1 MTIRFAPGRMPGLR
15 AKRLR
20 QYCRRFFLFVLAMG
34 YVLGW
39 PTQLDAATAA
49 EASLNNR
56 ATYTY
61 TDSSS
66 QQEFA
71 GNSAVLSLDGLI
83 DPFGRVLG
91 CGGGALPDYTNFS
104 IGLYSLNPADPT
116 QSELGNLVSLTP
128 TEFPDIPNNGIARGV
143 SPNSQNSNPFTLSN
157 ASQGAYNFLL
167 DPNRGQ
173 TSVGQTY
180 VLVVMPPPTSSYG
193 QRRIKLEITSN
204 TGGAQAV
211 VTYRATSLDGQPI
224 ALSGATQVTQ
234 QVVQVNNAEQVGLQF
249 FALQLSPMLC
259 NAQQV
264 QITKSGDRAVAQPGD
279 TVIYRVVV
287 RNQTDAPLNNLSIS
301 DALPMGFRL
310 LPQSVRSEIAGQ
322 LYPVQVT
329 QSGANPVFQLDP
341 ATVLPVKGTLSLVY
355 AVQLTPD
362 AIRGTGRNS
371 ATVAALRTDT
381 GQPVRDGP
389 ATYLLRIDS
398 GLMSDC
404 GTLIGRVFI
413 DKNFDGEQQPGEPG
427 VPHAVILLD
436 DGNRITT
443 DTDGLFSLANVL
455 PGYRTGVL
463 DPLSIPNL
471 QLAPNHYLAERNTDS
486 RLVHLAPGGMVRMNF
501 AVTPSTTEVNGP

>member
-1 MTIRFAPGRMPGLR
+1 MPGVSAKQLR
-15 AKRLR
+15 R
-20 QYCRRFFLFVLAMG
+20 YCQWLFLFVLAMG
-34 YVLGW
+34 CVVSW
-39 PTQLDAATAA
+39 PTRLFAATPTD
-49 EASLNNR
+49 ASLNNR

-61 TDSSS
+61 TDNGS
-66 QQEFA
+66 QQAFS
-71 GNSAVLSLDGLI
+71 GNSAVLSLDGLV
-83 DPFGRVLG
+83 DPFGKVLG

-116 QSELGNLVSLTP
+116 QSELGALVPLTP
-128 TEFPDIPNNGIARGV
+128 TELPDVPNNGVARGV
-143 SPNSQNSNPFTLSN
+143 SPNVQNSNPFALSN
-157 ASQGAYNFLL
+157 AGQGEYNFLL
-167 DPNRGQ
+167 DPNKGQ
-173 TSVGQTY
+173 TIVGQTY
-180 VLVVMPPPTSSYG
+180 VLVVMPPPNSTYG
-193 QRRIKLEITSN
+193 QRRIKLEIVGN
-204 TGGAQAV
+204 TGGTPAV

-224 ALSGATQVTQ
+224 AVSGATQVTQ
-234 QVVQVNNAEQVGLQF
+234 QVVQVNNAEQVGLEF
-249 FALQLSPMLC
+249 FALQLSPTLC

-287 RNQTDAPLNNLSIS
+287 RNQTDAPLNTLSIS

-322 LYPVQVT
+322 SYPVQVT

-341 ATVLPVKGTLSLVY
+341 TAVLPVKSTLSLVY

-371 ATVAALRTDT
+371 ATISALRADT
-381 GQPVRDGP
+381 AQPVRDGP

-404 GTLIGRVFI
+404 GTLIGRVFV
-413 DKNFDGEQQPGEPG
+413 DKNFDGEQQPGELG

-443 DTDGLFSLANVL
+443 DTEGLFSVANVL

-471 QLAPNHYLAERNTDS
+471 QLAPNHYLAERNTAS
-486 RLVHLAPGGMVRMNF
+486 RLVHLSPGGMVRMNF
-501 AVTPSTTEVNGP
+501 AVTPSTEEVNGL